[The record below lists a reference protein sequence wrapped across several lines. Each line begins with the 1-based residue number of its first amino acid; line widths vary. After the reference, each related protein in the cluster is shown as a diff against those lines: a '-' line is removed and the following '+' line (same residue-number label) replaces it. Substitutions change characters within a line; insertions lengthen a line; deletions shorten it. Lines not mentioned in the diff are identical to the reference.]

1 MPFGSPPRVFPPAE
15 MPGAPRPQRVR
26 RNNNVLNGA
35 DDVPIPFALPAPA
48 PAQRTQRT
56 QRWNLAV
63 EMHKP
68 S

>member
-1 MPFGSPPRVFPPAE
+1 MDNGSPPRVFPLAE

-26 RNNNVLNGA
+26 RNNNVG
-35 DDVPIPFALPAPA
+35 PIPFVLPAPPA
-48 PAQRTQRT
+48 PT